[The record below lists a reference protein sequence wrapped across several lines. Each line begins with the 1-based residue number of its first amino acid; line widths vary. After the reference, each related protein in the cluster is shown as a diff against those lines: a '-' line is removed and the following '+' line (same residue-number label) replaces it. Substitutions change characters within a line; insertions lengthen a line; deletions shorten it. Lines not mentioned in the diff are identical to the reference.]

1 MICTAANAI
10 WLAGCL
16 REAARFRRAAR
27 DVRREQEQLLRELL
41 RANQETE
48 FGRRHGFDT
57 ITSVRVYQTRV
68 PVRSYDEYETDIGRI
83 AAGHY
88 GVLTRERVRLLEPTS
103 GSASATKLIPYTH
116 SLQRQFQ
123 RGINPWIANL
133 FLRNPGL
140 MRGQAYWTVSPVM
153 RTQTRTAG
161 GLPIGFDDDAAYVG
175 GWRRVLV
182 DAVMAAPASL
192 RRTHDI
198 ETLQYRTLLALVRS
212 DSLRLIS
219 IWNPAFLSVIL
230 DRMPARAESL
240 LRDLRGAPH
249 RARVLRAA
257 LDAPTVSERH
267 ARLWPRL
274 GLISCWADAN
284 AAGPAAQLAQWFPQA
299 RVQPKGLIATEGFV
313 SLPVM
318 GHEGAALS
326 IRSHFFEFAPIDSA
340 GDADER
346 SPLMAHELESGQRYT
361 VIMST
366 GGGLYRY
373 RLNDVVEVIGHVE
386 ECPVVRFAG
395 KHEYVSDWF
404 GEKLHEVHVASV
416 LREALTQVVPA
427 FRLRQGCGGLAAAS
441 AEAIR
446 PAFAMLACD
455 RELSP
460 PAYVA
465 YVESTVDDATLSAI
479 AETIEGGLRRNF
491 HYDYARLLGQ
501 LGPVRVFRAEE
512 AARSYLTDAVFAGQ
526 RAGDVKPLALDRRDG
541 WSRRFRG
548 SFIETPSR
556 NTLSGSAPFRLSR

>member
-1 MICTAANAI
+1 MICTAANGI

-27 DVRREQEQLLRELL
+27 DVRREQERLLRELL
-41 RANQETE
+41 RTNQDTE
-48 FGRRHGFDT
+48 FGRRHGFDR
-57 ITSVRVYQTRV
+57 IASVRDYQARV
-68 PVRSYDEYETDIGRI
+68 PVRSYDDYETDISRI
-83 AAGHY
+83 AAGHH
-88 GVLTRERVRLLEPTS
+88 GVLTSERVRLLEPTS
-103 GSASATKLIPYTH
+103 GSASATKLIPYTR

-123 RGINPWIANL
+123 RGINAWIADL
-133 FLRNPGL
+133 FVRNPGL
-140 MRGQAYWTVSPVM
+140 MRGQAYWSVSPVM
-153 RTQTRTAG
+153 RPQTRTVG

-198 ETLQYRTLLALVRS
+198 EAFQYRTLLSLVRS

-230 DRMPARAESL
+230 DRMPARAESF

-249 RARVLRAA
+249 RARVVRAA

-274 GLISCWADAN
+274 RLISCWADAN

-313 SLPVM
+313 SLPLI

-326 IRSHFFEFAPIDSA
+326 IRSHFFEFAPIDST
-340 GDADER
+340 GGADER
-346 SPLMAHELESGQRYT
+346 SPLMAHELESGRRYT

-373 RLNDVVEVIGHVE
+373 RLNDVVEVIGHME
-386 ECPVVRFAG
+386 ECPLLRFAG

-404 GEKLHEVHVASV
+404 GEKLHEVHVAAV
-416 LREALTQVVPA
+416 LREAATQGVPA
-427 FRLRQGCGGLAAAS
+427 F
-441 AEAIR
+441 AI
-446 PAFAMLACD
+446 LACD

-460 PAYVA
+460 AAYVA
-465 YVESTVDDATLSAI
+465 YVESTADDATLSAM

-501 LGPVRVFRAEE
+501 LGPVRIFRAEE
-512 AARSYLTDAVFAGQ
+512 AARSYLTHAVAAGQ

-548 SFIETPSR
+548 SFIQMPSR
-556 NTLSGSAPFRLSR
+556 NTLSGSAPFRPCR